1 MTTSRHTEAAEALA
15 ASFPAANPLTATAV
29 TDRAALTSATTTVTA
44 AYVGAPSVD
53 LAVLIAPGADL
64 LGTTT
69 QGLRVEDVLNPALA
83 AAARALGTGVLS
95 AVEPAATSPL
105 TDDADAD
112 VYALTDASS
121 GPVAWFV
128 IRTRPV
134 SVADALSTDE
144 LAGNLKRISNV
155 EMSLTVEIGRTR
167 MSVREVLGLEPGNV
181 VELDRSAGA
190 PADILLNGRK
200 IALGEIVVVDQDYAV
215 RVTKILDPS
224 GEQQ

>member
-1 MTTSRHTEAAEALA
+1 MTTSRHTAAAEALA
-15 ASFPAANPLTATAV
+15 ASFPAANTLTVTAAA
-29 TDRAALTSATTTVTA
+29 DRSALAAGTSTVTA

-53 LAVLIAPGADL
+53 LAVVIAAGADI
-64 LGTTT
+64 LGTAS
-69 QGLRVEDVLNPALA
+69 QGLRIEDVLSPALA
-83 AAARALGTGVLS
+83 AAAGVLGTGVLS
-95 AVEPAATSPL
+95 AVDSVGTSDL
-105 TDDADAD
+105 ADDADAD
-112 VYALTDASS
+112 VYALNDAT
-121 GPVAWFV
+121 GQPVAWFI
-128 IRTRPV
+128 IRTRPAGT
-134 SVADALSTDE
+134 SDALGADE

-167 MSVREVLGLEPGNV
+167 MSVREVLGLEPGDV

-200 IALGEIVVVDQDYAV
+200 IAVGEIVVVDQDYAV

>member
-1 MTTSRHTEAAEALA
+1 MTTSRHTAAAEALA
-15 ASFPAANPLTATAV
+15 ASFPAANTLTVTEV
-29 TDRAALTSATTTVTA
+29 TDRSALNAGAQTVTA

-53 LAVLIAPGADL
+53 LAVVLTAGADL

-69 QGLRVEDVLNPALA
+69 QGLRVEDVLSPALA
-83 AAARALGTGVLS
+83 AAAGALGNGVLS
-95 AVEPAATSPL
+95 AVEVTTSALAAGS
-105 TDDADAD
+105 DAD
-112 VYALTDASS
+112 VYALTDAA
-121 GPVAWFV
+121 GTAVAWFV
-128 IRTRPV
+128 IRTRPAGA
-134 SVADALSTDE
+134 SDALDTDE